1 MKKYQTKT
9 TIYFLFVLWLVFAFL
24 FESSDLLISNY
35 FYNSQSSWS
44 KFLEMY
50 GEIPGLIV
58 SLIGVYIYFTSN
70 KLSSNSKKIIA
81 YFFLMLIST
90 AGLIYLNFLITHY
103 ALGVKYNSQS
113 KIVLLVIGS
122 SVINFLVLFYVKS
135 KLRFNQQQYFFSRL
149 VLRMIIFGY
158 LLTNLPLKFLW
169 GRIRFR
175 DFNGDFSHFS
185 AWYLPNGFNGND
197 SFPSGHAAMA
207 WMLISLFVL
216 LTDKSIFR
224 RTALKTIT
232 ISYALIV
239 SFSRIVIGAHFAS
252 DVLFGSMFMI
262 FTYVV
267 AKHFLYEEQLN
278 KK

>member
-9 TIYFLFVLWLVFAFL
+9 TIYFLFVLWLVLAFL

-103 ALGVKYNSQS
+103 ALGVQYNSQS
-113 KIVLLVIGS
+113 KIVLLVVGS
-122 SVINFLVLFYVKS
+122 SIINFIVLFYVKS

-158 LLTNLPLKFLW
+158 LFTNLPLKFLW

-185 AWYLPNGFNGND
+185 VWYLPNGFNGND

-224 RTALKTIT
+224 RTALKTII

>member
-9 TIYFLFVLWLVFAFL
+9 TIYFLFVLWLVLAFL

-224 RTALKTIT
+224 RTALKSIT
-232 ISYALIV
+232 ICYALIV

>member
-9 TIYFLFVLWLVFAFL
+9 TIYFLFVLWLVLAFL

>member
-9 TIYFLFVLWLVFAFL
+9 TIYFLFVLWLVLAFL
-24 FESSDLLISNY
+24 FESSDLLLSDY
-35 FYNSQSSWS
+35 LFNSRSTWA
-44 KFLEMY
+44 KFFEQY

-58 SLIGVYIYFTSN
+58 SLTGVYIYFTSN
-70 KLSSNSKKIIA
+70 KLSSNSKKLIA

-90 AGLIYLNFLITHY
+90 AGLIYLNFLFTYH
-103 ALGVKYNSQS
+103 ALGVNYNSQS

-122 SVINFLVLFYVKS
+122 SIINFGLLFYVKS
-135 KLRFNQQQYFFSRL
+135 KIHFTYQQYFFSRV

-175 DFNGDFSHFS
+175 DFHGDFSNFS
-185 AWYLPNGFNGND
+185 AWYIPNGFNGND
-197 SFPSGHAAMA
+197 SFPSGHSAMA
-207 WMLISLFVL
+207 WILISLFIL
-216 LTDKSIFR
+216 FTDKSILT
-224 RTALKTIT
+224 RTAGKTIL

-239 SFSRIVIGAHFAS
+239 SYSRIVIGAHFAS

-262 FTYVV
+262 LTYVIS
-267 AKHFLYEEQLN
+267 KHFLYEEQMN